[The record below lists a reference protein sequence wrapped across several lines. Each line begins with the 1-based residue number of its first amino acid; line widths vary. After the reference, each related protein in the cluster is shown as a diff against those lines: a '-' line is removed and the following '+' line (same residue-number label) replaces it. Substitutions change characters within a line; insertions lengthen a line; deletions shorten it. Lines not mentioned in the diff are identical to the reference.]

1 MPHRCHQRAARPGTA
16 THVFALR
23 PLTLALHL
31 ALLGSVVS
39 LASWSPLAAAEGSVA
54 ATAERSY
61 DIPAGPLASALTRFS
76 REAGVYLVGA
86 GSLAEGV
93 TSPGLRGSYSVT
105 DGLAALLAGTGLVA
119 VQQAGGSYGLQMAQA
134 EEAFRLAPI
143 LVNNQ
148 ATAEDSSGSVVAQEL
163 WVGGKVATSILNT
176 PASVSVVTQKEVEQR
191 SASTTEEIL
200 QYTPGV
206 ITDYYGTDDRNDYFQ
221 IRGFQA
227 TTYRDGLTLGSMRG
241 VREEPFAY
249 ESIEVLRGANSTLFG
264 PADPGGSVNFVTKQ
278 PRFSKFGQVYATYG
292 SFDHMETGLDTG
304 DANEEQTLAYRFT
317 GKFQDSDRE
326 YDHSQDD
333 NNFVMGGLTWAPT
346 AYTSAT
352 LVVDHLRQDNTPN
365 SGGYPMDREYDRDE
379 FFGEPSY
386 NFHDVERTNVS
397 ANFSHDFDNGFT
409 LRSNMRHSDLSDEYG
424 YAYISDSA
432 GHVGTVVDRGYLGVD
447 SEAEQ
452 FNGNVMLQYDARFE
466 NIDSSSIV
474 GVEYLDASAE
484 NVSVYGLSSLGD
496 IGPINTANPVYSGVS
511 SPKVYQDKDQD
522 STIKSVFLQQNL
534 SFYERFIVTAGVRN
548 DSMDVSEDDHL
559 AGRKTSDSFSEN
571 SFRGALTYI
580 VSDEVSTYVSMVESV
595 SPPEVGVTPE
605 RGTQYEVGVK
615 YSPLEMNA
623 LFSAAIYELT
633 QEDVATAVAQSNGL
647 IDQQTVG
654 EQRVRGLDLEAKAEL
669 TENLSLVGG
678 YSYMDTEVL
687 RGALQSWSPTKLAYE
702 AVSIKGNEMVSA
714 PKHSASLWSYYSVPG
729 TDVSVGLGARYVGAY
744 YFGDFN
750 NTGKSD
756 ATTLFDAAFNYQIVK
771 GTDLAVNV
779 SNLFDEQH
787 VVGRGSA
794 NYYNPGREITAKV
807 SYNW

>member
-1 MPHRCHQRAARPGTA
+1 MSHRCHQRAARPGVA
-16 THVFALR
+16 AHVFALR
-23 PLTLALHL
+23 PLTLALHM
-31 ALLGSVVS
+31 ALLGTAVS
-39 LASWSPLAAAEGSVA
+39 LASWSPMAMAEDSA
-54 ATAERSY
+54 ATASVRSY
-61 DIPAGPLASALTRFS
+61 DIPAGPLSSALTRFS
-76 REAGVYLVGA
+76 RESDVYLVGA

-93 TSPGLRGSYSVT
+93 TSPGLQGSYTVQS
-105 DGLAALLAGTGLVA
+105 GLAMLLAGTGLEA
-119 VQQAGGSYGLQMAQA
+119 VQQADGSYGLQLAPSG
-134 EEAFRLAPI
+134 EGFRLSPV
-143 LVNNQ
+143 LVNSM
-148 ATAEDSSGSVVAQEL
+148 ADAEDTSSSIVAQEL
-163 WVGGKVATSILNT
+163 WVGGKVATSLLNT
-176 PASVSVVTQKEVEQR
+176 PASVSVITEKEVEQR
-191 SASTTEEIL
+191 SASTTEELL

-206 ITDYYGTDDRNDYFQ
+206 ITDYYGTDDRNDYFL

-249 ESIEVLRGANSTLFG
+249 ERVEVLRGANSTLFG

-278 PRFSKFGQVYATYG
+278 PRFNRFGEVYATYG
-292 SFDHMETGLDTG
+292 SFNHMETGLDTG
-304 DANEEQTLAYRFT
+304 DANEDKTLAYRFT

-333 NNFVMGGLTWAPT
+333 NNFLMGGLTWAPT
-346 AYTSAT
+346 AFTSAT

-397 ANFSHDFDNGFT
+397 ANFTHDFDNGFV
-409 LRSNMRHSDLSDEYG
+409 LRSNLRHSDLSDEYG
-424 YAYISDSA
+424 YVYISDAS
-432 GHVGTVVDRGYLGVD
+432 GHTGTVVDRGYLGSD

-452 FNGNVMLQYDARFE
+452 LNGNLMLQYDARFE
-466 NIDSSSIV
+466 NIDSSSTV

-484 NVSVYGLSSLGD
+484 NVSVYGSAASID
-496 IGPINTANPVYSGVS
+496 VSNPIYRGVS
-511 SPKVYQDKDQD
+511 PAIVYQDKDQD

-534 SFYERFIVTAGVRN
+534 SFYERFIVTVGVRN
-548 DSMDVSEDDHL
+548 DSMDVSETDHL
-559 AGRKTSDSFSEN
+559 YGTKTSDDFSEN

-580 VSDEVSTYVSMVESV
+580 VNDEVSTYVSYVESV
-595 SPPEVGVTPE
+595 APPEVGTTPE
-605 RGTQYEVGVK
+605 RGKQYEVGVK
-615 YSPLEMNA
+615 YSPLAINA
-623 LFSAAIYELT
+623 LFSAAVYELT
-633 QEDVATAVAQSNGL
+633 QEDVATAVVQSNGL
-647 IDQQTVG
+647 IEQQTVG

-669 TENLSLVGG
+669 TENLSLIGG

-687 RGALQSWSPTKLAYE
+687 RGALQSWTGSGYE
-702 AVSIKGNEMVSA
+702 AVSIKGNELVSV

-729 TDVSVGLGARYVGAY
+729 TDVSVGLGARYVGSY

-750 NTGKSD
+750 NTGESD
-756 ATTLFDAAFNYQIVK
+756 STTLFDAAFNYQIAK

-794 NYYNPGREITAKV
+794 DYYNPGREITAKV